1 MPINLNEIPAAVK
14 AYLDSKVTVNI
25 SLLTPTAGGSINPN
39 EDFSFSVTVTNANA
53 AAGGIAL
60 RNVKYRLS
68 VDNAAVGKLKVPS
81 VGSSTDLTGTPLA
94 AGPEVAGFIYT
105 PPAFVIFGDT
115 ASYLSVGD
123 VDTQNFFGKAGG
135 AAAGGNTT
143 IRARILADVD
153 LDQLFPK
160 GEDTTAALR
169 TLSVVG

>member
-14 AYLDSKVTVNI
+14 AYLDTKVTVTVS
-25 SLLTPTAGGSINPN
+25 SLIPAAGGSINPN
-39 EDFSFSVTVTNANA
+39 EDFSFNVTVTNANA

-68 VDNAAVGKLKVPS
+68 VDSAAVGKLRVPS
-81 VGSSTDLTGTPLA
+81 IGSSTDLAGAPLV
-94 AGPEVAGFIYT
+94 AGAEVAAFIYT

-115 ASYLSVGD
+115 AAYLSVGD
-123 VDTQNFFGKAGG
+123 VDTQSFSGKAGSG
-135 AAAGGNTT
+135 AAGGTTT

-160 GEDTTAALR
+160 GEDTAIAMR